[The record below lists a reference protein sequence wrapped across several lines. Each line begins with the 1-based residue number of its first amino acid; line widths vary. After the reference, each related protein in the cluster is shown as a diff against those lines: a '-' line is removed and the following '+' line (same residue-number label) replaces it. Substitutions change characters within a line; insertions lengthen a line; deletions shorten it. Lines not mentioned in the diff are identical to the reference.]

1 MLCDRNEPD
10 IVDEYMNRT
19 EILEYQIEYK
29 YLPLNVMHYGDNK
42 PNRGRPENAPGNR
55 ILLELLKYYDSP
67 NEVPYFMDL
76 VC

>member
-29 YLPLNVMHYGDNK
+29 YLPLNVRIGYGSCGWRVD
-42 PNRGRPENAPGNR
+42 RDGG
-55 ILLELLKYYDSP
+55 
-67 NEVPYFMDL
+67 V
-76 VC
+76 